1 METKKEILDT
11 IQLHSEGV
19 QDILTQPPNWMVRWG
34 NTIIFLILLLI
45 LGMSYVIRYPEFVP
59 STVIIS
65 SSNPPEKLEA
75 RINTKVEEILV
86 EDHQAVAKNQ
96 LLMVLQS
103 TADYHDVIRLR
114 RLVDSVDNGG
124 LTHFPLGEV
133 AAFKLG
139 DIQADYNAFA
149 KALTD
154 EQLYARLQP
163 YSPDYA
169 AADRSLA
176 ESRSRIRTLQQQKS
190 LEQTKYELSKREF
203 DRYQEL
209 FKERVVSAAEM
220 SQERI
225 KFLQAGQ
232 NLENINLTISQL
244 QESILS
250 IEKTR
255 SGVTINAEKDK
266 INLSA
271 QTGQLFEQLRKSLNA
286 WEQNYL
292 LTSAVAGV
300 VSFQQFLGKNQFVKS
315 GDILLSVM
323 PDDKNMLIG
332 RLLVPTTNS
341 GKVKEGQKVLVKLD
355 NYPYQEFG
363 MVEGRIKN
371 IANAPDKDGNY
382 YVNVILPKGLQTS
395 FHRTLPFDRELK
407 GNAEVVT
414 QDLRLIERVFYQ
426 LRKLLRFDAAV

>member
-11 IQLHSEGV
+11 IHLHSEGV
-19 QDILTQPPNWMVRWG
+19 QDILTQPPSWMVRWG
-34 NTIIFLILLLI
+34 NTILFLILLLV
-45 LGMSYVIRYPEFVP
+45 LLMSYLIKYPEFVP

-65 SSNPPEKLEA
+65 SRNPPEKLEA
-75 RINTKVEEILV
+75 RINTKVEEIFV
-86 EDHQAVAKNQ
+86 DDHQAVSKHQ

-103 TADYHDVIRLR
+103 TADYRDVIRLR
-114 RLVDSVDNGG
+114 SIVDSMDSRGMV
-124 LTHFPLGEV
+124 HFPLAEV
-133 AAFKLG
+133 AGFKLG
-139 DIQADYNAFA
+139 EIQADYNAFA
-149 KALTD
+149 KALTE

-169 AADRSLA
+169 AANRSLT
-176 ESRSRIRTLQQQKS
+176 ESRNRIRTLLEQKS

-209 FKERVVSAAEM
+209 FNERVVSASELN
-220 SQERI
+220 QEKL
-225 KFLQAGQ
+225 KFLQAAQ
-232 NLENINLTISQL
+232 NLESINITISQL
-244 QESILS
+244 QEGILG

-255 SGVTINAEKDK
+255 SGVTISAEKDK
-266 INLSA
+266 INLTS
-271 QTGQLFEQLRKSLNA
+271 QTAQLFEQLRKSLNA

-300 VSFQQFLGKNQFVKS
+300 VSFQQFLGKNQFVKT

-323 PDDKNMLIG
+323 PDDKDMLIG
-332 RLLVPTTNS
+332 RLLVPATNL
-341 GKVKEGQKVLVKLD
+341 GKVKEGQKVLLKLD

-363 MVEGRIKN
+363 MVEGRVKN

-382 YVNVILPKGLQTS
+382 YINVILANGLQTS
-395 FHRTLPFDRELK
+395 FHKTLTFDKELK
-407 GNAEVVT
+407 GNAEIVT

-426 LRKLLRFDAAV
+426 LRKLLRFE

>member
-1 METKKEILDT
+1 LETKKDILDT
-11 IQLHSEGV
+11 IHLHSEGV
-19 QDILTQPPNWMVRWG
+19 QDILTQPPHWMVRWG
-34 NTIIFLILLLI
+34 NTTIFLILLLI
-45 LGMSYVIRYPEFVP
+45 LGMSCLIKYPEFVP

-65 SSNPPEKLEA
+65 SQNPPEKLEA
-75 RINTKVEEILV
+75 RINTKVEDIFV
-86 EDHQAVAKNQ
+86 SDHQAVSKGQ

-103 TADYHDVIRLR
+103 TADYRDVIRLR
-114 RLVDSVDNGG
+114 GIVDSLGNRGG
-124 LTHFPLGEV
+124 VYFPLDEV
-133 AAFKLG
+133 ARFKLG

-149 KALTD
+149 KALTE

-190 LEQTKYELSKREF
+190 MEQTKYELSKREF

-209 FKERVVSAAEM
+209 FKERVVSASEM
-220 SQERI
+220 NQEKM

-232 NLENINLTISQL
+232 NLENINIAISQL
-244 QESILS
+244 QEGILGF
-250 IEKTR
+250 EKNR
-255 SGVTINAEKDK
+255 SGATISAQKDK
-266 INLSA
+266 INLTA

-292 LTSAVAGV
+292 LTSSVAGV
-300 VSFQQFLGKNQFVKS
+300 VGFQQFLGRNQFVKT

-323 PDDKNMLIG
+323 PDDKDMLIG
-332 RLLVPTTNS
+332 GLRVPATNS
-341 GKVKEGQKVLVKLD
+341 GKVKEGQKVLLKLD

-363 MVEGRIKN
+363 MVEGRVKN

-382 YVNVILPKGLQTS
+382 YVNIILPNGLQTS
-395 FHRTLPFDRELK
+395 FHKTLLFDKELK
-407 GNAEVVT
+407 GNAEIVT
-414 QDLRLIERVFYQ
+414 QDLRLIERFFYQ
-426 LRKLLRFDAAV
+426 LRKLLRFE